1 MSKGFRYYLTYII
14 IIGLVHG
21 RCTYNGVRSSFV
33 RYGRLLRI
41 DWFYS
46 SIDHSRDQ
54 SSRCII
60 FFLYWRIGVVFILFI
75 CLFVFQNLA
84 TKTNLDNA
92 AKTTPSTTQPPIL
105 PHQTIAQ
112 KNSCTKMRQPA
123 INRQRLLAILSTSPS
138 LKIACKI
145 TPIPT
150 L

>member
-1 MSKGFRYYLTYII
+1 MVLFI
-14 IIGLVHG
+14 
-21 RCTYNGVRSSFV
+21 
-33 RYGRLLRI
+33 
-41 DWFYS
+41 S
-46 SIDHSRDQ
+46 SITRAINLLVAS
-54 SSRCII
+54 
-60 FFLYWRIGVVFILFI
+60 FFSLYWRIELFSFLFI
-75 CLFVFQNLA
+75 YLFVFQNLA

-123 INRQRLLAILSTSPS
+123 INRQRLLAVLSTSPS

-150 L
+150 LLTRSVSLSALIQREAMVSSRLIQSRRALLSKSLLS